1 MRRFILKSIILLT
14 GLTACLSARA
24 QSYEELWRQV
34 ETAQDS
40 GRVGPIGKC
49 LEQVWRK
56 AGKERN
62 FPQRLR
68 ALLLQIAYRE
78 AVRPRSIYPNMR
90 RIKHWA
96 ETCREPA
103 DKRVLQMVLSHM
115 YMRKANHRPDTV
127 AHVDTLRADEPDA
140 LWTGDRFRKEAMA
153 CFDRALADKDL
164 LAHVNA
170 RAYEPMVIVGED
182 SRYFRHDLLSAMAQD
197 VLKWQKHLDER
208 YVLGLYDS
216 LIDYYEEAGNR
227 DAAVLFAYDRIQYL
241 FDRENKAG
249 FDRALDSLHRREEA
263 LLAEYAD
270 APAAAYVYERM
281 PFTSWDPA
289 YTYRHMQDA
298 LRLHSGYKR
307 ADVFRNVL
315 SQLSEPY
322 LTVYLLNRLT
332 TGKPLTCEVNYRN
345 IDTLR
350 VEVLDARTGRSVGA
364 DTVCLTPASAPWAY
378 ADTVLTLP
386 GVERPGLYKARFSH
400 KGQTREMPFVCNN
413 MDIFCRSLPDDRV
426 QVFVLERTSGRPV
439 PGARVECYATTDLRW
454 RNEENYLLHEYA
466 ARPCLTLQTGDDGS
480 ATFRPDS
487 TECTIGIC
495 AQKAGCGYTDTLRV
509 TLRVREHRPY
519 RDWAG
524 YIKADTLFFNQVL
537 TFHGALYDV
546 CGRKAKPVARH
557 TFDVSL
563 HNDPYPRRHRYKAK
577 VTTDS
582 AGRFRGRFVLPKEL
596 RDEVFFLETPY
607 MARNVAF
614 LHKPDTTPR
623 LFELERPADVLV
635 PGDSIRLRGR
645 AWQTDGT
652 PLAHADVNY
661 RITSATSR
669 WTGSRRSTAIQKIFA
684 GQTVTDADG
693 RFTIPLH
700 LKNYHKEPSPEWYM
714 SHRIEVEMPGSDG
727 LRIRRMA
734 YTGSSAIVLNV
745 EGARAWEKGRPAPF
759 QIGAEYLSGWP
770 ILSLKGRCV
779 FFRVDDFAPDP
790 FSVKGDSVC
799 AVRFAVGKPFR
810 PSVAS
815 RLPSGCYYLE
825 FRAADPLGRTAR
837 RRHPVIL
844 YSPRDRRLP
853 VNRFGWSHLDRQR
866 LCPDSVST
874 LLLGTSARD
883 ACLMYDVMT
892 SDSVLESRR
901 IVVSD
906 SLLTFRYAY
915 RPEYGDGL
923 TVAWFMLKDGKTFD
937 DYNFLYGPK
946 PESWPD
952 GVPYRRVLPQCPMHK
967 NQLLLKS
974 TRFRFHTPPCRVPE
988 WRLTAWDAV
997 VVQTRTYLPKAEQG
1011 TPMENAHIYVP
1022 NTGDNPYAKG
1032 SPGSASAYVS
1042 PSEWD
1047 KGIGG

>member
-103 DKRVLQMVLSHM
+103 DKRVLQMVLGHM

-182 SRYFRHDLLSAMAQD
+182 SRYFRHDLLSVMAQD
-197 VLKWQKHLDER
+197 VLKWQKRLDER
-208 YVLGLYDS
+208 YVLKLYDS
-216 LIDYYEEAGNR
+216 LIDYYKEADNR

-241 FDRENKAG
+241 F
-249 FDRALDSLHRREEA
+249 
-263 LLAEYAD
+263 
-270 APAAAYVYERM
+270 
-281 PFTSWDPA
+281 
-289 YTYRHMQDA
+289 
-298 LRLHSGYKR
+298 
-307 ADVFRNVL
+307 
-315 SQLSEPY
+315 
-322 LTVYLLNRLT
+322 
-332 TGKPLTCEVNYRN
+332 
-345 IDTLR
+345 
-350 VEVLDARTGRSVGA
+350 
-364 DTVCLTPASAPWAY
+364 
-378 ADTVLTLP
+378 
-386 GVERPGLYKARFSH
+386 
-400 KGQTREMPFVCNN
+400 
-413 MDIFCRSLPDDRV
+413 DRV

-546 CGRKAKPVARH
+546 RGRKAKPVARH
-557 TFDVSL
+557 TFNVSL
-563 HNDPYPRRHRYKAK
+563 YNDPYPRRHRYKTR

-607 MARNVAF
+607 LARNVAF

-652 PLAHADVNY
+652 PLAHADVDY

-745 EGARAWEKGRPAPF
+745 EGARAWEKGCPAPF

-946 PESWPD
+946 PESWPY
-952 GVPYRRVLPQCPMHK
+952 GVPYRRDLPQCPMHK
-967 NQLLLKS
+967 NRLLLKS

>member
-103 DKRVLQMVLSHM
+103 DKRVLQMVLGHM

-182 SRYFRHDLLSAMAQD
+182 SRYFRHDLLSVMAQD
-197 VLKWQKHLDER
+197 VLKWQKRLDER
-208 YVLGLYDS
+208 YVLKLYDS
-216 LIDYYEEAGNR
+216 LIDYYKEADNR

-241 FDRENKAG
+241 F
-249 FDRALDSLHRREEA
+249 
-263 LLAEYAD
+263 
-270 APAAAYVYERM
+270 
-281 PFTSWDPA
+281 
-289 YTYRHMQDA
+289 
-298 LRLHSGYKR
+298 
-307 ADVFRNVL
+307 
-315 SQLSEPY
+315 
-322 LTVYLLNRLT
+322 
-332 TGKPLTCEVNYRN
+332 
-345 IDTLR
+345 
-350 VEVLDARTGRSVGA
+350 
-364 DTVCLTPASAPWAY
+364 
-378 ADTVLTLP
+378 
-386 GVERPGLYKARFSH
+386 
-400 KGQTREMPFVCNN
+400 
-413 MDIFCRSLPDDRV
+413 DRV

-487 TECTIGIC
+487 TESTLGIC

-546 CGRKAKPVARH
+546 RGRKAKPVARH
-557 TFDVSL
+557 TFNVSL
-563 HNDPYPRRHRYKAK
+563 YNDPYPRRHRYKTR

-946 PESWPD
+946 PESWPY
-952 GVPYRRVLPQCPMHK
+952 GVPYRRDLPQCPMHK
-967 NQLLLKS
+967 NRLLLKS

-1022 NTGDNPYAKG
+1022 DTGDNPYAKG

>member
-1 MRRFILKSIILLT
+1 MRRFILKSILLLT
-14 GLTACLSARA
+14 GLTACLSARS
-24 QSYEELWRQV
+24 QSYEELWKQV

-241 FDRENKAG
+241 FDR
-249 FDRALDSLHRREEA
+249 
-263 LLAEYAD
+263 
-270 APAAAYVYERM
+270 
-281 PFTSWDPA
+281 
-289 YTYRHMQDA
+289 
-298 LRLHSGYKR
+298 
-307 ADVFRNVL
+307 
-315 SQLSEPY
+315 
-322 LTVYLLNRLT
+322 
-332 TGKPLTCEVNYRN
+332 
-345 IDTLR
+345 
-350 VEVLDARTGRSVGA
+350 
-364 DTVCLTPASAPWAY
+364 
-378 ADTVLTLP
+378 
-386 GVERPGLYKARFSH
+386 
-400 KGQTREMPFVCNN
+400 
-413 MDIFCRSLPDDRV
+413 V

-487 TECTIGIC
+487 TESTLGIC

-509 TLRVREHRPY
+509 TLRVREQRPY

-537 TFHGALYDV
+537 SFHGALYDV
-546 CGRKAKPVARH
+546 RGRKAKPVARH
-557 TFDVSL
+557 TFNVSL
-563 HNDPYPRRHRYKAK
+563 YNDPYPRRHRYKTR

-607 MARNVAF
+607 LARNVAF

-661 RITSATSR
+661 RITSATGR

-693 RFTIPLH
+693 RFAIPLH

-714 SHRIEVEMPGSDG
+714 SHRIEVEIPGSDG

-745 EGARAWEKGRPAPF
+745 EGARAWEKGCPAPF

-837 RRHPVIL
+837 KRHPVIL

-952 GVPYRRVLPQCPMHK
+952 GVPYRRDLPQCPMHK